1 MVFECDKA
9 KNKVDHTQETG
20 DVLDR
25 NGILN
30 RQPMLLTL
38 LSNAINHDARI
49 SRQTGKGER
58 DVTVNRADL
67 ANRALLLQFLRCL
80 VSNLQ
85 NRHFVENLTNL
96 FLNAQHDAV
105 GAADADGGGALFD
118 GFLGVL
124 DLEQVP
130 VRREDGDGA
139 IV

>member
-1 MVFECDKA
+1 MK
-9 KNKVDHTQETG
+9 KVDHTQETG

-49 SRQTGKGER
+49 GGQTGKGER

-80 VSNLQ
+80 SS
-85 NRHFVENLTNL
+85 
-96 FLNAQHDAV
+96 
-105 GAADADGGGALFD
+105 
-118 GFLGVL
+118 
-124 DLEQVP
+124 
-130 VRREDGDGA
+130 
-139 IV
+139 